1 MILIQHAQ
9 GIMLPKFLERNKIC
23 SNRTKSFL
31 IIFLIIFKPIL
42 SAKTMRILQWD
53 GVLLLHPSFY
63 NIIRLSKTPLKSFV
77 TSS

>member
-31 IIFLIIFKPIL
+31 IIFLIIKPIL